1 MPHPVTLPLLSWARR
16 LRHPTLFKLAA
27 LLFAVDLVVPDMVP
41 FADEILLGLGT
52 LLLAGWKDRRAR
64 PLDAA
69 SGRPGR

>member
-1 MPHPVTLPLLSWARR
+1 
-16 LRHPTLFKLAA
+16 
-27 LLFAVDLVVPDMVP
+27 MVP